1 MSSPPSPLRT
11 PQGVHDRQRLAAVRR
26 LTSLHRPPSG
36 HFDRITRLAADLLDA
51 PIGLLTLVDSDRQ
64 FFVSSY
70 GLDEPLRSARQTP
83 LDHSICQYVVA
94 SKQSLVV
101 DDLSA
106 DAKLKDHPAV
116 EELGVAAYAG
126 SPVATR
132 EGHTVGATCVL
143 DFVPRTWADDKVAI
157 LEDLAAIAADEI
169 RLADLEWRAEFEQE
183 WRGIERR

>member
-1 MSSPPSPLRT
+1 MH
-11 PQGVHDRQRLAAVRR
+11 GVHDRQRLAAVRH
-26 LTSLHRPPSG
+26 LTPLHRPPSDN
-36 HFDRITRLAADLLDA
+36 FDRITRMAADLLEA
-51 PIGLLTLVDSDRQ
+51 PVGLLTLVDADRQ

-70 GLDEPLRSARQTP
+70 GLDEPLRSARQTS
-83 LDHSICQYVVA
+83 LDYSICQYVVA

-101 DDLSA
+101 DDMSA
-106 DAKLKDHPAV
+106 EAKLKDHPAV

-126 SPVATR
+126 SPVSTR

-143 DFVPRTWADDKVAI
+143 DYVARTWTDDKVAL
-157 LEDLAAIAADEI
+157 LEDLAAVAADEI